1 MQRSCGSSTSLS
13 GLLLLIAVSGPLTGT
28 TISLNSGSDS
38 TGATQWNSV
47 GGTGVPNTVITP
59 NAAWRAPFAGA
70 QWISFE
76 STGASALVI
85 ADAGTF
91 GTPSVTPSASFY
103 QSFTIPAG
111 PSSGGINVWSD
122 DTAAVYID
130 STLAF
135 PVQLAR
141 ADVHCVHGAISCG
154 SSEGG
159 YVSLAGLGAGTHVI
173 RFDVWQ
179 LGGDSFGLLY
189 SGQVT
194 SGPVTTDQH
203 GSDPPSVPEPATYAL
218 LAGGL
223 IGLASYRRL
232 RT

>member
-1 MQRSCGSSTSLS
+1 MQRTCGSTACLS
-13 GLLLLIAVSGPLTGT
+13 GLVLLIAVSAPLTGT

-38 TGATQWNSV
+38 TGTTQWNSV
-47 GGTGVPNTVITP
+47 RGAGVPNTVVTP
-59 NAAWRAPFAGA
+59 NAAWNAPFGGA
-70 QWISFE
+70 QWISFA
-76 STGASALVI
+76 STGARGIVI
-85 ADAGTF
+85 NDAGTF
-91 GTPSVTPSASFY
+91 RSPSGTPSASFY
-103 QSFTIPAG
+103 QSFTISSG

-135 PVQLAR
+135 PVQLAG
-141 ADVHCVHGAISCG
+141 ADIHCVHGAISCG
-154 SSEGG
+154 ANEGG
-159 YVSLAGLGAGTHVI
+159 YVSLAGLAAGTHVI

-194 SGPVTTDQH
+194 SAG
-203 GSDPPSVPEPATYAL
+203 DPPSVPEPATYAL

-223 IGLASYRRL
+223 LGIASYRRL

>member
-1 MQRSCGSSTSLS
+1 MQRTFGSSTCLS
-13 GLLLLIAVSGPLTGT
+13 GLVVLVAVSMPLSGT

-38 TGATQWNSV
+38 TGTTQWNSV
-47 GGTGVPNTVITP
+47 GGAGVPNTVVTP
-59 NAAWRAPFAGA
+59 NAAWKAPFDGA

-76 STGASALVI
+76 GTGASGLVI

-91 GTPSVTPSASFY
+91 RTPSFRPSASFY
-103 QSFTIPAG
+103 QSFTIPSG

-135 PVQLAR
+135 PVQLAA

-154 SSEGG
+154 PGEGG
-159 YVSLAGLGAGTHVI
+159 YVSLAGLAAGTHVV

-194 SGPVTTDQH
+194 SAD
-203 GSDPPSVPEPATYAL
+203 DPPSVPEPATYAL

-232 RT
+232 RR